1 MDEEYGY
8 EGIEEQYFTDPV
20 PPEDNNTIG
29 PDFSDY
35 FDVPGDEEPENDEP
49 EVEAPDIL
57 GLETDGEAPAQDDR
71 GVVPTEPITPP
82 EPQKSSDASTKEDEE
97 PETDKP
103 DDTGDSKGKKV
114 KGVDKTGEHE
124 SLWNKIKNGVKKI
137 KEFFQNA
144 SEAIRTRDISMF
156 KAWVYGGKRLVN
168 TLVETDIT
176 NNAIKQ
182 KEALAINESL
192 AAQVKELE
200 AKLAEMQIQKADE
213 PNISN
218 VDIPTSEEKTTETP
232 IIQVSTES
240 MRESIDSQKEKIRDY
255 AGALEAAKAEETPDT
270 EKIAKLSE
278 GLLEQYAIL
287 STVFENIKDVLNT
300 VNVELSSSP
309 EEISQFAESLQ
320 ADVEEMSGIV
330 TEVFKTEI
338 EEEELSEPDVEEH
351 LEDDA
356 PSTPG
361 VKEKIEILNEQ
372 AHGAADI
379 LAAELGATTREDPSS
394 TIDKNGP
401 SFDDDM

>member
-1 MDEEYGY
+1 MEEEYGY
-8 EGIEEQYFTDPV
+8 EGIEEQFFNEPV
-20 PPEDNNTIG
+20 LNN
-29 PDFSDY
+29 
-35 FDVPGDEEPENDEP
+35 VNDEYDYNDSSDTP
-49 EVEAPDIL
+49 YPLEEATEENEQERDISDIF
-57 GLETDGEAPAQDDR
+57 GVKTDGE
-71 GVVPTEPITPP
+71 
-82 EPQKSSDASTKEDEE
+82 
-97 PETDKP
+97 PETNEP
-103 DDTGDSKGKKV
+103 DNTEDLKGKKV
-114 KGVDKTGEHE
+114 KGVDKTGEHD
-124 SLWNKIKNGVKKI
+124 SLWNKIKNGFKKI
-137 KEFFQNA
+137 KEFFHQA
-144 SEAIRTRDISMF
+144 SEAIKTRDISMF
-156 KAWVYGGKRLVN
+156 KAWVYGGHRLVN

-200 AKLAEMQIQKADE
+200 AKLEEIQKQQNE
-213 PNISN
+213 GP
-218 VDIPTSEEKTTETP
+218 DIPDKPTSEEKTTEMP
-232 IIQVSTES
+232 IIQVTTES
-240 MRESIDSQKEKIRDY
+240 MRESIDSQKERIRDY

-287 STVFENIKDVLNT
+287 GTVFENIKDVLNAE
-300 VNVELSSSP
+300 NIEFSSSP

-320 ADVEEMSGIV
+320 ADVEEISGIV

-338 EEEELSEPDVEEH
+338 EEEELSEPDVEER

-372 AHGAADI
+372 ARGAADV
-379 LAAELGATTREDPSS
+379 LAAELGANDRVDPSS